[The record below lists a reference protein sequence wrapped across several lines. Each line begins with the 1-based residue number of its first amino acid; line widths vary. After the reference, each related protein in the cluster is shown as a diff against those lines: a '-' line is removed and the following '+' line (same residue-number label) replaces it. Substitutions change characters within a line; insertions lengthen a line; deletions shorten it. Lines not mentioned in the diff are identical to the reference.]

1 MLPSRI
7 TYTRSLMPTTSGSSL
22 EIIRIATPLRA
33 IWFMMLYIFPF
44 IQYPYN
50 PWGFVTKTYV
60 KGWFGVPAFICEA
73 VTLWVLVIVSMS
85 FFYFG
90 AKKRGL
96 FETKASNDR

>member
-1 MLPSRI
+1 MQDKEDGYPKTWREWFYFPHLDGWALKW
-7 TYTRSLMPTTSGSSL
+7 T
-22 EIIRIATPLRA
+22 
-33 IWFMMLYIFPF
+33 IWFMALYIFPF
-44 IQYPYN
+44 IQYPFN

-73 VTLWVLVIVSMS
+73 VTLWALVIVSMF